1 MHVKIYVSFTL
12 HLLHLHPGSLVPGIR
27 VCPEMLC
34 VFRYKL
40 IDVLTYIVKQLQPKI
55 TTEQKGL
62 GKATHCL
69 PYGLLMKSSR

>member
-1 MHVKIYVSFTL
+1 MYVKIYISFTLHLLHPGSHDPCNNCMHVKIYVSFTL

-40 IDVLTYIVKQLQPKI
+40 IDVLTYIVK
-55 TTEQKGL
+55 
-62 GKATHCL
+62 
-69 PYGLLMKSSR
+69 